1 MPSTTHVRGRRA
13 RRAAALVAVTALA
26 GALSAC
32 GGDAGG
38 GTAAGGEDAVQRLQ
52 LMAPAD
58 PGGGWDQSARA
69 FAEAAEASQA
79 ARSTQV
85 SNVPGAG
92 GTVGLAELATE
103 RSEDYLMVMGLV
115 MVGAIE
121 TNASQATLADT
132 TPIARLTA
140 EDLVLVVPAD
150 SPYQDLQDLVDD
162 IDARGTEVAVAGG
175 SAGGADHILAGLIM
189 QDAGIEIENLNYV
202 PFSGGGESLAALL
215 GGQVA
220 AGISGVG
227 EYREQV
233 EAGTLRALATSGA
246 ERVDT
251 LDVPTLTE
259 AGVDVELS
267 NWRGVVA
274 PPGLDDDARQRLV
287 DLVEQVHAS
296 DAWKEQLE
304 TRGWSDVYL
313 SGEEFETFLGEEQ
326 TRVRAVLEEIGLV

>member
-1 MPSTTHVRGRRA
+1 MPSTTHVRRRGA
-13 RRAAALVAVTALA
+13 RRAAAVLAATSLAAVL
-26 GALSAC
+26 GACS
-32 GGDAGG
+32 GDAG
-38 GTAAGGEDAVQRLQ
+38 AGADGAQAAVQRLQ
-52 LMAPAD
+52 VMAPAD

-69 FAEAAEASQA
+69 FAEAAEQA
-79 ARSTQV
+79 DAVRSTQV

-103 RSEDYLMVMGLV
+103 RSEEYLMMMGLV

-150 SPYQDLQDLVDD
+150 SPYQDVQDLVDD
-162 IDARGTEVAVAGG
+162 IGARGTEVAIAGG
-175 SAGGADHILAGLIM
+175 SAGGADHILAGLVV
-189 QDAGIEIENLNYV
+189 QDAGIGSEQLNYV

-220 AGISGVG
+220 AGISGIG

-233 EAGTLRALATSGA
+233 EAGTLRALATSGP
-246 ERVDT
+246 ERVDS
-251 LDVPTLTE
+251 LDVPTLVE
-259 AGVDVELS
+259 SGVDVELT

-274 PPGLDDDARQRLV
+274 PPGLSDEARQRLV
-287 DLVEQVHAS
+287 DLVDEVHAS
-296 DAWKEQLE
+296 DAWQEQLE

-313 SGEEFETFLGEEQ
+313 SGEEFETFLTEEQ
-326 TRVRAVLEEIGLV
+326 TRVRGVLEEIGLI